1 MLYKHN
7 TVVYEPLGVVAAAV
21 SWNYPFHNFISPII
35 SAIFAGNSIVV
46 KPSEQTC
53 WSATYFT
60 RLVQGAIARCG
71 HSPNIVQS
79 VVCLPELG
87 DYFTSRRAF
96 KHITFIGSREVA
108 YKVCASAA
116 TALTPVTV
124 ELGGK
129 DPAIVLDDKRT
140 INDIE
145 RVVSI
150 LLRGVFQSA
159 GQNCIGI
166 ERIIALPGVYD
177 KIITNVILFITSLR
191 LGNAL
196 HDEDSQY
203 DVANNGTQFDDNNA
217 PDVLSPRHV
226 DVGAQISDRNFAKLE
241 SLIQAAVSGGA
252 RLLSGGYR
260 YEHRR
265 YPGGNFFAPT
275 LLVDVTVDMEIA
287 QEELFAPIFLL
298 MKAKDVNEAVS
309 IANST
314 SYSLGASIFGYDGF
328 GTGYPKGTISSIVH
342 DINAGMVSINDFATY
357 YMCSM
362 PFGGCGK
369 TKGSGYGRFGGEEGL
384 RALSNIKAICD
395 DAPWAKLL
403 GISTTIPPPLQYPIS
418 DGKTAW
424 KLCQGIV
431 ETGYA
436 VTIKGRLGGLQKIL
450 EALWPTKEKTRN

>member
-1 MLYKHN
+1 MIYKRN
-7 TVVYEPLGVVAAAV
+7 TVIYEPLGVVAAAV

-35 SAIFAGNSIVV
+35 SAIFAGNAIVV

-60 RLVQGAIARCG
+60 SLVQGAISQCG

-87 DYFTSRRAF
+87 DYFTSRGAF

-129 DPAIVLDDKRT
+129 DPAIILDDKRT
-140 INDIE
+140 IHDID
-145 RVVSI
+145 RVTSI

-177 KIITNVILFITSLR
+177 KIIETVLPIIERLR
-191 LGNAL
+191 LGGVF
-196 HDEDSQY
+196 Y
-203 DVANNGTQFDDNNA
+203 DTLTLQVGDDGEK
-217 PDVLSPRHV
+217 PQWRTPPSSSRP
-226 DVGAQISDRNFAKLE
+226 DVGAQVSTRNFAKLE
-241 SLIQAAVSGGA
+241 TLIQAAVSRGA
-252 RLLSGGYR
+252 RLLCGGSPFQHPR
-260 YEHRR
+260 H
-265 YPGGNFFAPT
+265 PNGNFFLPT
-275 LLVDVTVDMEIA
+275 LLVDVTADMEIA

-298 MKAKDVNEAVS
+298 MKAHDVPNAVS

-314 SYSLGASIFGYDGF
+314 SYSLGASVFGHDGGRGRVSGPAYPR
-328 GTGYPKGTISSIVH
+328 GTVDGIVRAV
-342 DINAGMVSINDFATY
+342 NAGMVSVNDFAAY

-362 PFGGCGK
+362 PFGGSGR

-384 RALSNIKAICD
+384 RALSNVKAICE
-395 DAPWAKLL
+395 DAPWAQAL
-403 GISTTIPPPLQYPIS
+403 GIATSIPPPLRYPVVN
-418 DGKTAW
+418 GLKVWTM
-424 KLCQGIV
+424 CCGVV
-431 ETGYA
+431 EVGYA
-436 VTIKGRLGGLQKIL
+436 VTLRGRAEGLRKIV
-450 EALWPTKEKTRN
+450 EALVLMPDP